1 MPREAESE
9 RLPFPTSPGDR
20 DSARRLTAFFFALPA
35 ATLALLAGP
44 VRAAK
49 WDVVPTLSVAESYTD
64 NVFLAPDPLRQSDWV
79 TQVIPGISI
88 TAKGARLRFDA
99 KYAPEI
105 LYYANTTRE
114 EGVFHRGNAV
124 GTLEVAEELLFL
136 EGGAGVNQYD
146 ISLQGPQTTSN
157 VNITGNRATAATAYV
172 SPYLLRDFGSTVRAE
187 ARYTYSAWKSD
198 EEQKGVLP
206 DNDAQRVVLRL
217 ASGPA
222 FRLTTWG
229 VAYSGESIK
238 YETQQETT
246 SQVFTVSARHL
257 VTTTMGLLAQVGY
270 ERYDTGAPAALEG
283 ERWSAGFEWA
293 PTPRTRLA
301 ATAGQRLDD
310 ETYGFEFRHRT
321 GRTTWSATYA
331 EDVTTSRSEFFLPA
345 TASTAGALDQMFL
358 SQYPDPVEREKA
370 VQEFIARTGLPP
382 SLSAPVNFF
391 SDQLFRQNRWLASVG
406 VQGVRNTVVA
416 NAFWQLRRE
425 LAGDTNV
432 PVISDFSASESI
444 RMAGGGLAWSLRLTA
459 RNTWNLDAGYRRSE
473 FLDSG
478 HVEEF
483 TYLRAGVTRQMQRR
497 VSGSLQYRLQKQDAT
512 QGGTEYRENAGIAL
526 LRMTF

>member
-1 MPREAESE
+1 MPREGESE
-9 RLPFPTSPGDR
+9 RLRFPTSPGDR
-20 DSARRLTAFFFALPA
+20 DSARRLTAFFALPA

-49 WDVVPTLSVAESYTD
+49 WDVVPTLTVAESYTD

-114 EGVFHRGNAV
+114 DTVFHRGNAA
-124 GTLEVAEELLFL
+124 GTLEIAKELLFL
-136 EGGAGVNQYD
+136 EGGAGINQYD
-146 ISLQGPQTTSN
+146 ISLQGPLTTSN

-222 FRLTTWG
+222 FRLLTWG

-238 YETQQETT
+238 YETHQETT
-246 SQVFTVSARHL
+246 SEVLTASARYL
-257 VTTTMGLLAQVGY
+257 VTSTVGLLAQAGY

-283 ERWSAGFEWA
+283 PRWSAGFEWA
-293 PTPRTRLA
+293 PTRRTRLA
-301 ATAGQRLDD
+301 ASAGQRLED
-310 ETYGFEFRHRT
+310 ETYSLEFRHRS

-345 TASTAGALDQMFL
+345 TASTAGTLDQAFL

-406 VQGVRNTVVA
+406 LQGVRNTVVA
-416 NAFWQLRRE
+416 NAFWQLRKE
-425 LAGDTNV
+425 LVGGTNL
-432 PVISDFSASESI
+432 PVDDFSTSESI
-444 RMAGGGLAWSLRLTA
+444 RTAGGGLAWSLRLTA
-459 RNTWNLDAGYRRSE
+459 RNTWNLDAGYTRNE

-478 HVEEF
+478 HVDEF
-483 TYLRAGVTRQMQRR
+483 TYLRAGFTRQLQRR
-497 VSGSLQYRLQKQDAT
+497 VSGSLHYRLQKQDGA
-512 QGGTEYRENAGIAL
+512 QGGTQYRENAGIAV

>member
-1 MPREAESE
+1 
-9 RLPFPTSPGDR
+9 
-20 DSARRLTAFFFALPA
+20 
-35 ATLALLAGP
+35 
-44 VRAAK
+44 
-49 WDVVPTLSVAESYTD
+49 VVPTLSVAESYTD

-114 EGVFHRGNAV
+114 ENVFHRGNAV
-124 GTLEVAEELLFL
+124 GTLEIAEELLFL
-136 EGGAGVNQYD
+136 EGGAGINQYE
-146 ISLQGPQTTSN
+146 ISLLGPLTTSN

-172 SPYLLRDFGSTVRAE
+172 SPHLLRDFGSTVRAE

-198 EEQKGVLP
+198 EEQRGVLP
-206 DNDAQRVVLRL
+206 DNDAQSVVLRL

-222 FRLTTWG
+222 YRLLTWG

-238 YETQQETT
+238 YETRQETT
-246 SQVFTVSARHL
+246 SEVLTANARHL
-257 VTTTMGLLAQVGY
+257 VTDTVGLLAQVGY
-270 ERYDTGAPAALEG
+270 ERYDTGAPAPLEG
-283 ERWSAGFEWA
+283 PRWSAGFEWA
-293 PTPRTRLA
+293 PTPRTRLV

-310 ETYGFEFRHRT
+310 ETYGLEFRHRT

-331 EDVTTSRSEFFLPA
+331 EDITTSRSEFLLPA
-345 TASTAGALDQMFL
+345 TASTAGTLDQMFL
-358 SQYPDPVEREKA
+358 SRYPDPVEREKA
-370 VQEFIARTGLPP
+370 VQEFIAKTGLPP

-406 VQGVRNTVVA
+406 LQGVRNTVVA
-416 NAFWQLRRE
+416 NAFWQLRKVRAE
-425 LAGDTNV
+425 TNV
-432 PVISDFSASESI
+432 GDFSTSESI
-444 RMAGGGLAWSLRLTA
+444 RTAGGGLAWGLRLTA
-459 RNTWNLDAGYRRSE
+459 KNTWNLDAGYTRSE

-483 TYLRAGVTRQMQRR
+483 TYLRAGITRQLQRR
-497 VSGSLQYRLQKQDAT
+497 VSGSLHYRLQNQDAT
-512 QGGTEYRENAGIAL
+512 QSGTQYRENVVVAL
-526 LRMTF
+526 VRMTF